1 VAAVTKK
8 TKETRAAHTR
18 KLWAGG
24 LSSLVADGE
33 TGLLFTLSCE
43 EYSCEQ
49 YSCE

>member
-1 VAAVTKK
+1 MAAVTHTQKK
-8 TKETRAAHTR
+8 EKRAAHTR

-43 EYSCEQ
+43 
-49 YSCE
+49 